1 MSSQAARLIHEA
13 LNYYCRTND
22 FPVRIV
28 VPLAM
33 YDEFAADVKQSGHV
47 VSVWGV
53 PVVCGD
59 VAGIEFLR
67 KNISFFPTTC
77 VVKH

>member
-1 MSSQAARLIHEA
+1 MSGLCASKENLAARLIHEA
-13 LNYYCRTND
+13 LDHYCRIHA
-22 FPVRIV
+22 FPEQSI

-59 VAGIEFLR
+59 VTGIEFLE
-67 KNISFFPTTC
+67 
-77 VVKH
+77 